1 MGVFQQWQPIYAAH
15 NVPTFPVRGD
25 TKRPAVK
32 GYLKV
37 GPQVSERFAGKFG
50 GYDAFGFALKRAG
63 ITVLDVDTPDER
75 VLADALDRHGQ
86 TPLVIRTGSGNWQA
100 YYRNRG
106 EGRRIRPWSG
116 KPIDVLGDGFT
127 IAPPSKGARGWY
139 AFVQGTLDD
148 LDRLPRIKGLAVT
161 GEAPAAAPNKPE
173 RIAIAKGQRNR
184 ELFRFCMSEAR
195 SCASL
200 DELVYRAAAF
210 AETALSPVPE
220 PVTAEEIKRT
230 AMSAWGYEA
239 GGENWSGKG
248 RVVAFDHDLVD
259 RYLRSDPDAFLLLT
273 DLKRHHWGRTEFV
286 IANGM
291 AVALGWGRPRF
302 YKARQQ
308 LLDGGVI
315 RCVHPGG
322 RGPADTPVYAWGT
335 PGRPAAQGGVERRDR
350 GGC

>member
-1 MGVFQQWQPIYAAH
+1 MRARIGGSRRAGRASGGPS
-15 NVPTFPVRGD
+15 GD

-37 GPQVSERFAGKFG
+37 GPQVSERFAGKFSA
-50 GYDAFGFALKRAG
+50 YDAFGFALKRAG

-127 IAPPSKGARGWY
+127 IAPPLKGALGWY

-161 GEAPAAAPNKPE
+161 GEAPAATPNKPE

-184 ELFRFCMSEAR
+184 ELLRFCMTEAR

-200 DELVYRAAAF
+200 DELLDRATAF
-210 AETALSPVPE
+210 AETACRQCPNPSPP
-220 PVTAEEIKRT
+220 KR
-230 AMSAWGYEA
+230 S
-239 GGENWSGKG
+239 SG
-248 RVVAFDHDLVD
+248 
-259 RYLRSDPDAFLLLT
+259 P
-273 DLKRHHWGRTEFV
+273 
-286 IANGM
+286 
-291 AVALGWGRPRF
+291 P
-302 YKARQQ
+302 
-308 LLDGGVI
+308 
-315 RCVHPGG
+315 
-322 RGPADTPVYAWGT
+322 
-335 PGRPAAQGGVERRDR
+335 
-350 GGC
+350 

>member
-37 GPQVSERFAGKFG
+37 GPQVSERFADKFG

-127 IAPPSKGARGWY
+127 IAPPSKGALGWY

-148 LDRLPRIKGLAVT
+148 LDRLPSIKGLAVP
-161 GEAPAAAPNKPE
+161 GEAPAATPNKPE

-200 DELVYRAAAF
+200 DELVDRAAAYADTSLVVSARTRHRRRDQADRHERMGLRRARRKLVRQGQGCRLRPRYARPLPARPRRLAPAHL
-210 AETALSPVPE
+210 AETPSLGPGVRHRERDGRRPQMGAPAL
-220 PVTAEEIKRT
+220 
-230 AMSAWGYEA
+230 
-239 GGENWSGKG
+239 
-248 RVVAFDHDLVD
+248 L
-259 RYLRSDPDAFLLLT
+259 
-273 DLKRHHWGRTEFV
+273 
-286 IANGM
+286 
-291 AVALGWGRPRF
+291 
-302 YKARQQ
+302 Q
-308 LLDGGVI
+308 
-315 RCVHPGG
+315 
-322 RGPADTPVYAWGT
+322 GT
-335 PGRPAAQGGVERRDR
+335 PASAR
-350 GGC
+350 

>member
-37 GPQVSERFAGKFG
+37 GPQVSERFADKFSA
-50 GYDAFGFALKRAG
+50 YDAFGFALKRAG

-127 IAPPSKGARGWY
+127 IAPPSKGALGWY

-148 LDRLPRIKGLAVT
+148 LDRLPSIKGLAVPS
-161 GEAPAAAPNKPE
+161 EAPAATPNKPE

-184 ELFRFCMSEAR
+184 ELLRFCMTEAR

-200 DELVYRAAAF
+200 DELLDRAAAF

-230 AMSAWGYEA
+230 AMSAWGYEESA
-239 GGENWSGKG
+239 ALEALSGKLAKYLAPQVYNSIFTG
-248 RVVAFDHDLVD
+248 TKT
-259 RYLRSDPDAFLLLT
+259 LRSRASERSSPSASPISPTSQRPPIKMESEDLT
-273 DLKRHHWGRTEFV
+273 
-286 IANGM
+286 
-291 AVALGWGRPRF
+291 
-302 YKARQQ
+302 Q
-308 LLDGGVI
+308 LLNHYLTEMSKIALQYGATIDKYVGDAIVMFFGD
-315 RCVHPGG
+315 P
-322 RGPADTPVYAWGT
+322 
-335 PGRPAAQGGVERRDR
+335 
-350 GGC
+350 

>member
-37 GPQVSERFAGKFG
+37 GPQVSERFADKFG

-127 IAPPSKGARGWY
+127 IAPPSKGALGWY

-148 LDRLPRIKGLAVT
+148 LDRLPSIKGLAVP
-161 GEAPAAAPNKPE
+161 GEAPAATPNKPE

-184 ELFRFCMSEAR
+184 ELLRFCMTEAR

-200 DELVYRAAAF
+200 DELVDRAAAF

-230 AMSAWGYEA
+230 AMSAWGYEER
-239 GGENWSGKG
+239 GENWCGKG
-248 RVVAFDHDLVD
+248 RVVAFDHDTLD
-259 RYLRSDPDAFLLLT
+259 RYLHDPDALLLLT
-273 DLKRHHWGRTEFV
+273 WLKRHHWGREFV

-291 AVALGWGRPRF
+291 AVALGWGLPRF
-302 YKARQQ
+302 CKARQR
-308 LLDGGVI
+308 LLDDGII
-315 RCVHPGG
+315 RCINPGG
-322 RGPADTPVYAWGT
+322 RGPADTPVYAWG
-335 PGRPAAQGGVERRDR
+335 PGRPAAQGGDERRDR
-350 GGC
+350 RGC